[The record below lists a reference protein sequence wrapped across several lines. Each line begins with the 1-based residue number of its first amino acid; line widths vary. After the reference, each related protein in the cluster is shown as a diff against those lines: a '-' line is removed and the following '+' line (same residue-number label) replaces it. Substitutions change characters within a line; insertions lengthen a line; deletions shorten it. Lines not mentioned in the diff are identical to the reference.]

1 MTKIY
6 IVSVISMEPYSDLGN
21 GPAKA
26 FTSKQAA
33 EKFIKEND
41 RVYGEGYF
49 KWDEKTNTDIPCDEG
64 DEEAIYEYGWS
75 YSNYIDEIELV
86 E

>member
-6 IVSVISMEPYSDLGN
+6 IVSAIHMEPYSDYGS

-26 FTSKQAA
+26 FLSEENA

-41 RVYGEGYF
+41 KVYDEGYF
-49 KWDEKTNTDIPCDEG
+49 RWDEKTDTNIQCYEFDDG
-64 DEEAIYEYGWS
+64 AIYEYGWA
-75 YSNYIDEIELV
+75 YGTFIQEIELV
-86 E
+86 D